1 MYALLSDFTLGSES
15 NEVKACLPAG
25 RANTVEGIRA
35 DKTGRSS
42 IMDSLPPGGTP
53 QKTNAMATISRTPA
67 ALKGYSSP
75 LPMVHPVPVLVDAP
89 RKVGLRTRPIRKYDL
104 RVLVWG

>member
-1 MYALLSDFTLGSES
+1 
-15 NEVKACLPAG
+15 VP
-25 RANTVEGIRA
+25 A

-42 IMDSLPPGGTP
+42 VMDSLPPGGTP

-67 ALKGYSSP
+67 ALRGYSSP

-89 RKVGLRTRPIRKYDL
+89 RKVGLHTRPIRKYDL